1 MKNTSLCYIEQ
12 DDKYFL
18 LHRTK
23 KEKDINKGKWIGFGG
38 KFLENE
44 SPEECVRREV
54 QEETGLILDTLFYRG
69 IVTFVFDGG
78 EGEYMHLFTSD
89 AFHGTPIPCDEGETD
104 WIKKSDIFTL
114 PIWEGDRIFLKL
126 LQTDCPFFSLKLC
139 YTGDILTTA
148 ILNEN
153 IISTDH

>member
-54 QEETGLILDTLFYRG
+54 QDR
-69 IVTFVFDGG
+69 
-78 EGEYMHLFTSD
+78 
-89 AFHGTPIPCDEGETD
+89 
-104 WIKKSDIFTL
+104 KSVV
-114 PIWEGDRIFLKL
+114 
-126 LQTDCPFFSLKLC
+126 
-139 YTGDILTTA
+139 
-148 ILNEN
+148 
-153 IISTDH
+153 

>member
-69 IVTFVFDGG
+69 IVTFVMAERENICICSPPMPFMAHRSPAMRVKQRG
-78 EGEYMHLFTSD
+78 S
-89 AFHGTPIPCDEGETD
+89 
-104 WIKKSDIFTL
+104 KN
-114 PIWEGDRIFLKL
+114 RIFSHCRFGKGIA
-126 LQTDCPFFSLKLC
+126 FF
-139 YTGDILTTA
+139 
-148 ILNEN
+148 
-153 IISTDH
+153 